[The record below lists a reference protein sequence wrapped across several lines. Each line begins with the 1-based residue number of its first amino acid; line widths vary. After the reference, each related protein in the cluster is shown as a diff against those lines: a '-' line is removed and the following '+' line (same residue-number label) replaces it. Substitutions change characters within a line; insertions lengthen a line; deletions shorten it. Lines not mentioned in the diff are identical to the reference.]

1 MSKYLL
7 YDKLHYPKLFNEE
20 EVPPDAINSFWM
32 SGFLDRAARDGLKI
46 KKLEEAKILKEKME
60 ADAAS
65 LSTGADSSGTKQSPE
80 NKTIKTGHSFSILES
95 QESVELK
102 DSNKPKPIQ
111 YSKRLL
117 EMIGP
122 YIQHAA
128 EIKQRKQMVDD
139 DLSLN
144 FVSTELE
151 KYFEIERVEHIAA
164 SKIQKAYRGS
174 RGLLRWKEAIRGMR
188 AAQCIQKVAR
198 GMMTRIWVARWY
210 FLRNTCVGRL
220 QSHVRKILSNKH
232 VRPKL
237 AIEQVEV
244 VKIQRIIRG
253 KLGRIR
259 FRSIKLH
266 VAATVIQV
274 AWRGI
279 VGRTRA
285 DRKWL
290 DRVVIPIQTCV
301 RRMSAVKQCKLE
313 RGSINTAAATI
324 QKRFRIYVSN
334 KKVTQKLKDREMEYL
349 FENIQVLTA
358 EESYAE
364 ERLERFK
371 KRFFNSGLKEKSE
384 HKLQKLYE
392 KMEEIH
398 KLENDYAEMVRQREI
413 LSPRAL
419 VQGWI
424 QELEATIFRLREET
438 TKAKLDCLFHEQCE
452 VELSDAYL
460 EEKLLEIEEFSALK
474 ERSAYSR
481 NVEYA
486 DQRRRAYWASIKQ
499 IRDDHR
505 RKVAEEKRR
514 WNVRYYTSDGKPD
527 KKRRPGKPW
536 DDSILAGPEKAVYS
550 GGHDV
555 DLLAHTQ
562 KGDKFR
568 IGSKDSVDKVMRDM
582 TLQTYLEGVTHYE
595 TLLNPLMKIMQ
606 NTYCAPPDKPPPEE
620 LGFGPVGRLLAP
632 ALQGTGANPPKWDRP
647 LSPGGTTYATDY
659 QTIETPQEK
668 RARERVERI
677 RQARLESEKKKLGL
691 GVKKDK
697 NKYEVVKYP
706 GVDDNSILTGDDGS
720 WVNTSTSSL
729 KSHKSNV
736 RLDAIDYEVK
746 ALIRQ
751 ELEVERTKHLMKRKQ
766 RKNAIKRSAP
776 VIPWSLLDALQ
787 GEKAR
792 FEHDRAEA
800 EFYHKF

>member
-20 EVPPDAINSFWM
+20 DVPPEAINSFWM
-32 SGFLDRAARDGLKI
+32 SGFLDRAARDGLKM
-46 KKLEEAKILKEKME
+46 KKTEEARLIKEKIE

-65 LSTGADSSGTKQSPE
+65 IGTGAESKSSKQSPE
-80 NKTIKTGHSFSILES
+80 NKTIKTGHSFSVLES
-95 QESVELK
+95 QESIELNT
-102 DSNKPKPIQ
+102 SKPKPVQ
-111 YSKRLL
+111 YSKRLM
-117 EMIGP
+117 EMIEP

-128 EIKQRKQMVDD
+128 EVKQRKQMVDEEP
-139 DLSLN
+139 SLN

-151 KYFEIERVEHIAA
+151 KYFEIERIEHIAA
-164 SKIQKAYRGS
+164 TKIQRAYRGS
-174 RGLLRWKEAIRGMR
+174 KGLLKWKEAIKGMR
-188 AAQCIQKVAR
+188 AAQRIQRVAR
-198 GMMTRIWVARWY
+198 GMMTRIWVARWF

-237 AIEQVEV
+237 ARDQIEV
-244 VKIQRIIRG
+244 VKIQKIIRG
-253 KLGRIR
+253 KLGRLR

-301 RRMSAVKQCKLE
+301 RRMSAVKQCKLA
-313 RGSINTAAATI
+313 RGSINLAAATI

-334 KKVTQKLKDREMEYL
+334 KKVTQKLKDREMEYM

-364 ERLERFK
+364 EKLERFR
-371 KRFFNSGLKEKSE
+371 KRFFGSGLKEKAE
-384 HKLQKLYE
+384 YKLQKLYE
-392 KMEEIH
+392 KMEEVH

-424 QELEATIFRLREET
+424 QELDATIFRLREQT
-438 TKAKLDCLFHEQCE
+438 TKAKLDCMFNEQIA
-452 VELSDAYL
+452 VEQSDAYI
-460 EEKLLEIEEFSALK
+460 EEKLLEIEEFTALK
-474 ERSAYSR
+474 NRSAYSR

-486 DQRRRAYWASIKQ
+486 DQRRRSYWASIKQ

-505 RKVAEEKRR
+505 RKVAEEKRK
-514 WNVRYYTSDGKPD
+514 WTVRYYTSDGKPD

-536 DDSILAGPEKAVYS
+536 DPSIVAGPEKAVYS

-555 DLLAHTQ
+555 DLLSHTE

-568 IGSKDSVDKVMRDM
+568 IGSKNSVDKVIRDM

-595 TLLNPLMKIMQ
+595 TLLNPLMNIMQ

-632 ALQGTGANPPKWDRP
+632 ALQATGANPPKWDRP

-659 QTIETPQEK
+659 ETIETPQEK

-691 GVKKDK
+691 GSKKDK
-697 NKYEVVKYP
+697 SKYDIVKYP

-720 WVNTSTSSL
+720 WVNTSSSSL
-729 KSHKSNV
+729 RSNKSNV

-751 ELEVERTKHLMKRKQ
+751 ELDQERIKHSLKRKQ
-766 RKNAIKRSAP
+766 RKNAIQRTRP

-792 FEHDRAEA
+792 FEHDKAEA

>member
-20 EVPPDAINSFWM
+20 EIPPDAIESFWI

-46 KKLEEAKILKEKME
+46 RRQEEARSIKEKM
-60 ADAAS
+60 DAETAS
-65 LSTGADSSGTKQSPE
+65 LSTENENKKQSPE

-95 QESVELK
+95 QESIDTIDK
-102 DSNKPKPIQ
+102 KPKPKP

-117 EMIGP
+117 EMIEP
-122 YIQHAA
+122 YMQHEA
-128 EIKQRKQMVDD
+128 EIRQKKVMIDD

-151 KYFEIERVEHIAA
+151 KYFEFERIEHIAA
-164 SKIQKAYRGS
+164 TKIQKAYRGS
-174 RGLLRWKEAIRGMR
+174 RGLQKWKDAIKAMK
-188 AAQCIQKVAR
+188 AAQRIQRVAR
-198 GMMTRIWVARWY
+198 GMMTRIWVARWF

-232 VRPKL
+232 IRPKL
-237 AIEQVEV
+237 AREQLEAI
-244 VKIQRIIRG
+244 KIQRIIRG

-259 FRSIKLH
+259 FRNIKLH

-274 AWRGI
+274 AWRGV
-279 VGRTRA
+279 VGRTKA

-290 DRVVIPIQTCV
+290 DRVVIPIQTCF
-301 RRMSAVKQCKLE
+301 RRMSAVKQCKLA
-313 RGSINTAAATI
+313 RGNINIAAATI

-364 ERLERFK
+364 EKLERLR
-371 KRFFNSGLKEKSE
+371 KRFFNTGLKEKAE
-384 HKLQKLYE
+384 YKLQKLYE

-424 QELEATIFRLREET
+424 QELEATIYRLRLET
-438 TKAKLDCLFHEQCE
+438 TKAKLDCLFNEQCE
-452 VELSDAYL
+452 LEQSDAYI
-460 EEKLLEIEEFSALK
+460 EEKLLEIEEFAAIK
-474 ERSAYSR
+474 DRCAYSR

-486 DQRRRAYWASIKQ
+486 DQRRRAYWESIKN

-505 RKVAEEKRR
+505 RKVAEEKRK
-514 WNVRYYTSDGKPD
+514 WTVRYYTSDGKPD
-527 KKRRPGKPW
+527 KKRCPGKPW
-536 DDSILAGPEKAVYS
+536 DPSILAGPEKAVYS

-555 DLLAHTQ
+555 DLLSQT
-562 KGDKFR
+562 KSGDKFR
-568 IGSKDSVDKVMRDM
+568 IGSKESVDKVVRDM

-595 TLLNPLMKIMQ
+595 SLLNPLMKVMQ
-606 NTYCAPPDKPPPEE
+606 NSFCPPPEMTPPEE
-620 LGFGPVGRLLAP
+620 LGYGPVGKYLGP
-632 ALQGTGANPPKWDRP
+632 ALQVIGAPPPKWDRP

-659 QTIETPQEK
+659 ETIETPQEK

-691 GVKKDK
+691 GSKKDK
-697 NKYEVVKYP
+697 NKYEIAKYP
-706 GVDDNSILTGDDGS
+706 GVDDNSLLTGDNDS
-720 WVNTSTSSL
+720 WMNTSSTSV
-729 KSHKSNV
+729 KTNKSNV
-736 RLDAIDYEVK
+736 KLDAIDYEVK

-751 ELEVERTKHLMKRKQ
+751 ELEQDRVKHLMKRKQ
-766 RKNAIKRSAP
+766 RKNAIKRVSP

-792 FEHDRAEA
+792 FEHDKAEA